1 MTGFCHVGIHFI
13 YLNPF
18 KNTMAEIVIGRTES
32 DMKKY
37 GTDGTIWVGKQYIRM
52 GETMSLANKVLMD
65 VVRPHVIL
73 ICGKRGEGKSY
84 TMAQMAEGIVD
95 LPKYIAQ
102 NISML
107 FLDTMGIFWTMKYP
121 NYREEAI
128 VAKWGMEPK
137 GLENVKI
144 FVPGGKFDELR
155 EAGIPV
161 DEKFYLTTSDLGP
174 LDWALTFGI
183 QPTDAIG
190 ILISRI
196 VTRLTKRGELY
207 DIDEIIDEIRA
218 DEESDKD
225 IKSAAI
231 TRFEAVKDW
240 GLFTKEGTKIEDIL
254 VGGMASVLDVSIYTH
269 VYGAFSIRALVI
281 ALFCKKILEQR
292 ETARKL
298 EEKEDIEQGFA
309 YFSEREAKKKRVPM
323 VWLFIDE
330 VHEFLPQTGE
340 TLASGP
346 LLQIIREGRQP
357 GISLIVATQ
366 QPGKMNTD
374 VLSQCDLVVAH
385 RVTSKMDIEALNTIM
400 QTYFTSTLT
409 KMLDD
414 LPRVKGVTLILDQNQ
429 ERVYSVQMRPR
440 FSWHGGETPT
450 AIPPRAKAI

>member
-1 MTGFCHVGIHFI
+1 
-13 YLNPF
+13 
-18 KNTMAEIVIGRTES
+18 MAEIVIGRTES